1 MRKTETLTDI
11 MLSLELISIL
21 DLSEVE
27 STMNL
32 QFRNVF
38 LVNIRLHM
46 KNIQNMFL
54 LFLAFVINFSD

>member
-54 LFLAFVINFSD
+54 LFLSFVINFSD